1 MKKQATLDKRIIQG
15 LEWLKKEANKDQQ
28 EVDVEKEKMIN
39 NLKSIDRSKM
49 FPKKQKKKRKSI
61 MKKLSIILGNG

>member
-1 MKKQATLDKRIIQG
+1 MTKTLDKRIFQG
-15 LEWLKKEANKDQQ
+15 LEWLKKEADKDQH
-28 EVDVEKEKMIN
+28 EVDIQKEKMIDEI
-39 NLKSIDRSKM
+39 KSIDRSEM